1 MISPRL
7 SILMVAMSVV
17 GVVSPMAAMAQETEE
32 NTAANIL
39 DQANTAAN
47 VADTSADDN
56 VQVNNAEV
64 SQSIANVAACD
75 DKCGPEVETGDNTN
89 VAVVDQENEIETGDV
104 EQTLDADQSNTAT
117 DVVQVALA
125 GLELEF

>member
-1 MISPRL
+1 MITPRL
-7 SILMVAMSVV
+7 TALIVAMSAL
-17 GVVSPMAAMAQETEE
+17 GASGPLAAMAQEEE
-32 NTAANIL
+32 VNTAANIL
-39 DQANTAAN
+39 SQANTAAN

-89 VAVVDQENEIETGDV
+89 FAEVDQENEIETGDV
-104 EQTLDADQSNTAT
+104 TQDLTAEQSNTAT
-117 DVVQVALA
+117 EVVQVALA
-125 GLELEF
+125 GLEF